1 MSIRVNKEMAV
12 GTLVFGLLALVSC
25 QGDVGGPGSAQP
37 EPEMVGSG
45 DPTAEPSLPT
55 PEPAKLRT
63 SRLLRLE
70 QALDNWYIAA
80 ERQEYG
86 RKESLEQL
94 LLEYTSSNLDA
105 IISDLKHGSP
115 RYRRVMAAALGF
127 SGNAS
132 VVDPLMDA
140 LTDPYYEV
148 VQHALLS
155 LYHLPRPAP
164 KPMNRGGGGGRAG
177 RLVNQKLVVRKPIST
192 SLIDAEK
199 VATYLQHHRPE
210 VRCNAALALRPLLS
224 PESTPNSVLLALIN
238 ASEDH
243 DDRTRVHA
251 LAALAATR
259 ASEAIPHLV
268 KALSDRLPLVRIRAS
283 LGLARVGDAQ
293 TAPYLIDL
301 LEREAET
308 AEVKRFVARALGVL
322 LNVSGEAGLVT
333 DPEPWRKR
341 AQEAGILQ
349 GG

>member
-1 MSIRVNKEMAV
+1 MSIRVKKEMVV
-12 GTLVFGLLALVSC
+12 GALLFGFLTLVGC
-25 QGDVGGPGSAQP
+25 QGNNQGPGAP
-37 EPEMVGSG
+37 EPEPEPVAG
-45 DPTAEPSLPT
+45 DVRAAEPDLPK
-55 PEPAKLRT
+55 PEPAKTRT

-94 LLEYTSSNLDA
+94 LLQYTQENVEA

-127 SGNAS
+127 SGES
-132 VVDPLMDA
+132 RVVPPLMDA

-155 LYHLPRPAP
+155 LYHLTRPTP
-164 KPMNRGGGGGRAG
+164 KPTSKGGGGGRAG
-177 RLVNQKLVVRKPIST
+177 RLVNQNLVARKPLSP

-224 PESTPNSVLLALIN
+224 ADSTPNSVLLALIN

-259 ASEAIPHLV
+259 SPEAAPHLV
-268 KALSDRLPLVRIRAS
+268 KALSDRLPLVRIRAA
-283 LGLARVGDAQ
+283 LGLARVGDPQ
-293 TAPYLIDL
+293 SAPYLIEV
-301 LEREAET
+301 LERKDET
-308 AEVKRFVARALGVL
+308 DEVKRFVARSLGVL
-322 LNVSGEAGLVT
+322 LKVSGEAGLST

-341 AQEAGILQ
+341 AQQAGILQ